1 MLLLWKEGTQQ
12 GRGTGWGCEM
22 VAGRPSA
29 RVPSPSAALTCVWL
43 ERITCASAVTE
54 IHEDKSHKSGFPREC
69 SEERK
74 VPSLDTA
81 WGEGLA

>member
-1 MLLLWKEGTQQ
+1 MPE
-12 GRGTGWGCEM
+12 
-22 VAGRPSA
+22 
-29 RVPSPSAALTCVWL
+29 SPRHPQHLPASGVWL
-43 ERITCASAVTE
+43 ERIACAFAVTE